1 MTTRAAP
8 HRAALFYCT
17 PSSGGGGLP
26 SRVPITFEQPLWLL
40 TALLALPMGW
50 IGLKW
55 LGAMSG
61 PRRWSAVVLR
71 AVLVGLIACML
82 AGAAA
87 VRSTDRVAVVAVID
101 ASDSVRQFA
110 SRFGAMPL
118 DDKGKALAWD
128 GAVKKWLE
136 TARTDRGVDDLV
148 GAVVFDGTSMALS
161 TPTAA
166 GDFDIAFDQ
175 RGAQGTDIEGA
186 LRFARA
192 LFPAGANRRLVL
204 VSDGNQT
211 SGDALAAAVEL
222 ASDRIPID
230 VVPLSYSVKNEVI
243 VESVDA
249 PPRAA
254 AGSTVRVRVVLD
266 STDGATGTLELMHE
280 GRPLDINESATGTGR
295 RVTLPPGRS
304 VEMIDVPL
312 PDATV
317 HRFEPVFVPDDPN
330 QDQLATN
337 NRAQTF
343 TVTPGKGRVLVVD
356 GVSNAEAGGAG
367 LTLPSTL
374 ERAGFEVLTVRPDDI
389 PRDLLSLNAHD
400 LIVLENVPADAVDR
414 SVQSAIAEYVNKL
427 GGGLIMVGGPDS
439 FGAGG
444 WKGTPIEPL
453 LPVNLDLPEQVMAFP
468 AAVAL
473 VIDNSGS
480 MARGLAGSANS
491 KQRIANE
498 GAALAVLA
506 LDKSDALCVIAFNS
520 SPEIV
525 IPPARNK
532 DARKNAELVRAISSG
547 GGTNI
552 GGALHAAGAQLMQ
565 LDRAPVKH
573 VILLTDGRDEGRS
586 DLAGIAEELK
596 AKGITVSTI
605 GIGDDVDDQVMAAM
619 AKRGGGKY
627 YRVTDPSVLPRV
639 FVKEVRVVRK
649 PLIRETP
656 FVPRVAPGAMIAD
669 GLGTIPALDGLVLTQ
684 PRTGA
689 KATTAMVTPE
699 GEPLL
704 ATWPSGRGQ
713 VAAFTSDAHANW
725 AKRWIA
731 WPGYTQ
737 LWTRLVR
744 STARPASETS
754 SELTVQ
760 VTGDTL
766 RIRLDAAENDGT
778 PMDMLNVPGTVYL
791 PEGKSVDVRLT
802 QTGPGT
808 YEASLPAKE
817 TGNYIVALS
826 PSSPGA
832 GAGGG
837 GGGRTRTLAPVLGGA
852 SLASGPETR
861 RLKSNVS
868 LLERIARTTGGRV
881 LELAKPNDAK
891 LFDRD
896 TLTPTLASIPLWRTL
911 LLWTLVVL
919 VLDIATRRVAWDRLL
934 SREWRLAMR
943 EHAEKTVKARAEQAA
958 GTLQALRKASGA
970 DPADPSQAAAVNEP
984 AKLKAPTRASRP
996 TRPGTVPSLAE
1007 DEAEKLRNERL
1018 EMEKSARREAL
1029 RAQMLRSRASGGPG
1043 AGEDPSGGA
1052 GRDHSKSPPEKT
1064 DAEAAQA
1071 TSDLLKAKRRAR
1083 EQFDDTDRTSG

>member
-1 MTTRAAP
+1 
-8 HRAALFYCT
+8 
-17 PSSGGGGLP
+17 
-26 SRVPITFEQPLWLL
+26 VPITFEQPLWLL
-40 TALLALPMGW
+40 VALLAVPMGW
-50 IGLKW
+50 IGWRW
-55 LGAMSG
+55 LGAMSL

-71 AVLVGLIACML
+71 AVLTGLIASML

-87 VRSTDRVAVVAVID
+87 VRKTDRVAVVAVID
-101 ASDSVRQFA
+101 ASESVRQFA
-110 SRFGAMPL
+110 SRFGEMPK
-118 DDKGKALAWD
+118 DDKGRTLEWD
-128 GAVKKWLE
+128 AAVRRWLE
-136 TARTDRGVDDLV
+136 TARKGRGADDLV
-148 GAVVFDGTSMALS
+148 GAVVFDGSSMALS

-175 RGAQGTDIEGA
+175 RGAQGTDIAGA

-211 SGDALAAAVEL
+211 SGDALAAAAEL
-222 ASDRIPID
+222 ASDKVPVD
-230 VVPLSYSVKNEVI
+230 VVPLAYSVRHEVI

-254 AGSTVRVRVVLD
+254 AGSTVRVRVVLE
-266 STDGATGTLELMHE
+266 STDGATGTLELMSE
-280 GRPLDINESATGTGR
+280 GRPLDINGVAAGTGR
-295 RVTLPPGRS
+295 RVTLPVGRS

-312 PDATV
+312 TDATV
-317 HRFEPVFVPDDPN
+317 HRFEPVFVPDSPE

-356 GVSNAEAGGAG
+356 GVSAGAAGGAG
-367 LTLPSTL
+367 MTLPKTL
-374 ERAGFEVLTVRPDDI
+374 EAAGIEVSTVRAEDMPQ
-389 PRDLLSLNAHD
+389 DLLSLNAYD
-400 LIVLENVPADAVDR
+400 LVVLQNVPADMVDR
-414 SVQSAIAEYVNKL
+414 QVQGAIAEYVNKL
-427 GGGLIMVGGPDS
+427 GGGLVMVGGPDS

-444 WKGTPIEPL
+444 WKGTAVEPL

-480 MARGLAGSANS
+480 MARGMTGSAVS

-520 SPEIV
+520 SPEVV
-525 IPPARNK
+525 IAPGRNK
-532 DARKNAELVRAISSG
+532 DARKNAEIVRGISSG

-552 GGALHAAGAQLMQ
+552 GGALQLAGSQLLT

-573 VILLTDGRDEGRS
+573 IILLTDGRDES
-586 DLAGIAEELK
+586 NINLAAITGDLK

-605 GIGDDVDDQVMAAM
+605 GVGDDLDEPVMSAM
-619 AKRGGGKY
+619 AKAGGGKY

-656 FVPRVAPGAMIAD
+656 FVPRVAPGAAVAE
-669 GLGTIPALDGLVLTQ
+669 GLGVIPTLEGLVLTQ
-684 PRTGA
+684 ARTGS

-699 GEPLL
+699 GEPVL

-713 VAAFTSDAHANW
+713 VTAFTSDAHAKW
-725 AKRWIA
+725 AKNWTGWA
-731 WPGYTQ
+731 GYSQ
-737 LWTRLVR
+737 VWTRIVR
-744 STARPASETS
+744 STARPASESS

-760 VTGDTL
+760 VTGDML
-766 RIRLDAAENDGT
+766 RIRLDSTESDGT
-778 PMDMLNVPGTVYL
+778 PMDLLSVPGTVYL
-791 PEGKSVDVRLT
+791 PEGKSVEVRLS

-808 YEASLPAKE
+808 YETSLPARE

-826 PSSPGA
+826 PSA
-832 GAGGG
+832 GA
-837 GGGRTRTLAPVLGGA
+837 RQLAPVIGGA
-852 SLASGPETR
+852 SVASGPETR
-861 RLKSNVS
+861 RLKSNVG

-881 LELAKPNDAK
+881 LDLAKPQEADLFNRDA
-891 LFDRD
+891 
-896 TLTPTLASIPLWRTL
+896 LTPTVASMPLWRTL

-919 VLDIATRRVAWDRLL
+919 VLDIGTRRVAWDRLL

-943 EHAEKTVKARAEQAA
+943 EHAEKTVRARAERAA
-958 GTLQALRKASGA
+958 GTLRELRRVTGNEGDSAVGGGA
-970 DPADPSQAAAVNEP
+970 ATPP
-984 AKLKAPTRASRP
+984 APTRASRP
-996 TRPGTVPSLAE
+996 TPLKVQAIAE

-1018 EMEKSARREAL
+1018 EVERSARRDAL
-1029 RAQMLRSRASGGPG
+1029 RAQMLRSRAAGGGEGGVPG
-1043 AGEDPSGGA
+1043 ADGA
-1052 GRDHSKSPPEKT
+1052 SAKSE
-1064 DAEAAQA
+1064 AEAAA
-1071 TSDLLKAKRRAR
+1071 STGDLLKAKRRAR
-1083 EQFDDTDRTSG
+1083 ERYDEGGER